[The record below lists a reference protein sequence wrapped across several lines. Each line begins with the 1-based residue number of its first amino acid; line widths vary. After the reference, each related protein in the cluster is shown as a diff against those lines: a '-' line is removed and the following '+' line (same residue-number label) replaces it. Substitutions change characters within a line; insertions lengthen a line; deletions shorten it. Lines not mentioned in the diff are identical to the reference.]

1 MQVFRK
7 SIPFLLLLTAAAI
20 GHAQELKGY
29 LASRNASK
37 ITAPLSQSALGSF
50 MGAKAV
56 ELQVEVKGS
65 IRMGDEITLM
75 LALKGGAKLQVS
87 GEKIPEWLTN
97 GGNSVRMIV
106 KLNRSDELSA
116 YEALF
121 VNAVPENVFADWELK
136 NQPKA
141 VKSEVVKRKTS
152 ASRSGGRPPRMEGN
166 IPGGSTPEQKE
177 PVVSVSAK
185 SAAALDGLPINEA
198 LPYYVAHIRKVNP
211 KLGDT
216 LSEQIGRAIIGYSL
230 QFDLDARL
238 IMAIINTESHFR
250 PNLVSRAGAMGLG
263 QLMPVNVKETGISS
277 AFDPIENIYGTC
289 FLIRRHLNLYHKK
302 TDGDPEQTLILALA
316 GYNAGDGNVR
326 KYGGV
331 PPFKETQNYV
341 KKVTALFRQFRG
353 E

>member
-1 MQVFRK
+1 MNLKLVPISLLILFSGICNAQDLK
-7 SIPFLLLLTAAAI
+7 S
-20 GHAQELKGY
+20 Y
-29 LASRNASK
+29 LASRSANK
-37 ITAPLSQSALGSF
+37 ITGTLSEKGFEQFTGS
-50 MGAKAV
+50 KAV
-56 ELQVEVKGS
+56 ELKVDLKGS
-65 IRMGDEITLM
+65 IRLGDEKTIM
-75 LALKGGAKLQVS
+75 LSLGNGAKLNVS
-87 GEKIPEWLTN
+87 GKNIPEWLAN
-97 GGNSVRMIV
+97 GGNTVRMIV
-106 KLNRSDELSA
+106 KLSRLDEISS
-116 YEALF
+116 YEASF
-121 VNAVPENVFADWELK
+121 VNAVPDSIFVAWEVK
-136 NQPKA
+136 NKPK
-141 VKSEVVKRKTS
+141 VVKDATVTRTTTQTS
-152 ASRSGGRPPRMEGN
+152 RNGGRPPRMAGEV
-166 IPGGSTPEQKE
+166 PGGASKPEADPVST
-177 PVVSVSAK
+177 VSAR

-263 QLMPVNVKETGISS
+263 QLMPVNVKETKIES

-289 FLIRRHLNLYHKK
+289 FLIRRHLDLYHKK

-316 GYNAGDGNVR
+316 GYNAGDGSVR

-331 PPFKETQNYV
+331 PPFKETQNYIR
-341 KKVTALFRQFRG
+341 KVTTLFRQFKG